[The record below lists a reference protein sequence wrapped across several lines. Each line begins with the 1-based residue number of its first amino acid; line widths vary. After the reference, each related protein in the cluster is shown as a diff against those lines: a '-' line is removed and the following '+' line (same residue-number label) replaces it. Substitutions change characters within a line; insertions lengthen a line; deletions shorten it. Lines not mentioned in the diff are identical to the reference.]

1 MPKFEKL
8 RVSLAR
14 EEESPM
20 LEAIGHDDGQ
30 RTRTEYLSLAFAVPR
45 QFLVRGKTV
54 FWFYPIEAPDG
65 YAAGFFSK
73 PSPMLLNHE
82 DLTPYVAEN
91 YEPALFAI
99 SLDKAQIIWM
109 ENNQKVGSPKSILES
124 FFEHLLKKT
133 DLKDWSAY
141 VRYFETD
148 GGYWDAVDR
157 YRNEITKI
165 VFRYVPPNAFEG
177 KKLAQQ
183 YHTAVQA
190 EAKNEILEETFKG
203 APGRMNPESEM
214 MKANAEIAEQG
225 AGEKEL
231 RGLGN
236 RLLYSSG
243 QGRVTDT
250 VPDEDMPDAQNPKFI
265 RRVIDRL
272 FGDVG
277 RLGQ

>member
-14 EEESPM
+14 EEDEEPPM
-20 LEAIGHDDGQ
+20 LEALGHDDGQ
-30 RTRTEYLSLAFAVPR
+30 RTRTEYLRLAFSEPR
-45 QFLVRGKTV
+45 QFLLRGKTV
-54 FWFYPIEAPDG
+54 FRFSPIAAPDG

-73 PSPMLLNHE
+73 PSPRLLTHE
-82 DLTPYVAEN
+82 DLTPYIAEN
-91 YEPALFAI
+91 YEAALFTI

-109 ENNQKVGSPKSILES
+109 ENHPNVGSPKSVLES
-124 FFEHLLKKT
+124 FFDYLLKKT

-141 VRYFETD
+141 VRYFEAEGD
-148 GGYWDAVDR
+148 YWDAVKT
-157 YRNEITKI
+157 YRTEITKI

-190 EAKNEILEETFKG
+190 EANNEILEETFKS

-214 MKANAEIAEQG
+214 MRANAEIAEQG

-231 RGLGN
+231 RGLGG
-236 RLLYSSG
+236 RLLYASG
-243 QGRVTDT
+243 QGRRTEN
-250 VPDEDMPDAQNPKFI
+250 VPEDDMPNAQNPSFV

-272 FGDVG
+272 FG
-277 RLGQ
+277 Q